1 MHVLVVI
8 ARIIHRS
15 TLYFAVARNLVYENN
30 TWGKKHLT
38 GRKCQVY
45 TKKNVENSRSHYLK
59 RRGRSVFI
67 E

>member
-1 MHVLVVI
+1 MQVLVVI

-45 TKKNVENSRSHYLK
+45 TKKKCGKLTITLFK
-59 RRGRSVFI
+59 TTWT
-67 E
+67 